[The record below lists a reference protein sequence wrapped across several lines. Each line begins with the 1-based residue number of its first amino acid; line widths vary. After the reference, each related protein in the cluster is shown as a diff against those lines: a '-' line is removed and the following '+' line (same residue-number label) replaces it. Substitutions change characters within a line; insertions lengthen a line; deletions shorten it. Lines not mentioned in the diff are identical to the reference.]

1 MNTLAPVRSKRQ
13 SNRGFT
19 LIEIVV
25 ALLVLAIASA
35 AIFEGFSIGF
45 RNARTA
51 DDFSQAIL
59 IAQSKLAPA
68 GVSEPLSPGTTSG
81 RELDKYDW
89 TVNIDR
95 ILAPT
100 VGAIASIFATTRAAQ
115 GVAHNWSNLV
125 SNGGNAMKCLY
136 YLAPTLASTRTIS
149 DDLYSVGVSD
159 WYIHVISRD
168 GRAR

>member
-1 MNTLAPVRSKRQ
+1 MNTIAPVRSKLQ

-89 TVNIDR
+89 TVNIDA
-95 ILAPT
+95 LEAAPVDDATASGLQPFSVAVDVVWSDGGTERT
-100 VGAIASIFATTRAAQ
+100 VSLSTLRLAAQ
-115 GVAHNWSNLV
+115 
-125 SNGGNAMKCLY
+125 
-136 YLAPTLASTRTIS
+136 
-149 DDLYSVGVSD
+149 
-159 WYIHVISRD
+159 
-168 GRAR
+168 